1 MRQLVIAIVLL
12 LAPAIIL
19 AQSLGQAAAQ
29 ERERREKKARE
40 GKPAEGRVFTN
51 DDLKGSQGAATTKGE
66 TASSSHS
73 EGGSPARAG
82 GADTEPKG
90 TREGGSG
97 ESSES
102 AGWRGRAV
110 GARAALDLAPAR
122 GAALPSPIDQLQQE
136 LNPMSASYVLDPNRF
151 LRIQEEIRNAQAEL
165 AGAREQ
171 TRAAQEA
178 SDQLAEEAR
187 RAGVPSGVLAGPPR

>member
-82 GADTEPKG
+82 GAHTEPNG
-90 TREGGSG
+90 RREGVSG
-97 ESSES
+97 QRNEA
-102 AGWRGRAV
+102 AGGRGPAV
-110 GARAALDLAPAR
+110 GERACP
-122 GAALPSPIDQLQQE
+122 DQ
-136 LNPMSASYVLDPNRF
+136 
-151 LRIQEEIRNAQAEL
+151 
-165 AGAREQ
+165 
-171 TRAAQEA
+171 
-178 SDQLAEEAR
+178 
-187 RAGVPSGVLAGPPR
+187 

>member
-73 EGGSPARAG
+73 EGGIPARAG
-82 GADTEPKG
+82 GPDTEPKG
-90 TREGGSG
+90 TRAGGTG
-97 ESSES
+97 ASSRV
-102 AGWRGRAV
+102 AGAA
-110 GARAALDLAPAR
+110 ARAAGAHAAFAP
-122 GAALPSPIDQLQQE
+122 SH
-136 LNPMSASYVLDPNRF
+136 
-151 LRIQEEIRNAQAEL
+151 AQRDA
-165 AGAREQ
+165 
-171 TRAAQEA
+171 
-178 SDQLAEEAR
+178 
-187 RAGVPSGVLAGPPR
+187 